1 MPRRA
6 RVQRRTILPDPIYAN
21 VGVAKFVNCLM
32 LKGKKS
38 VSERTL
44 YAAFEKIRR
53 SQRREPLDVFEQAM
67 RNVTPTIEVKPKRVG
82 GATYQVP
89 VEIRHD
95 RRLALA
101 RRWIINFARKRPGK
115 SMADKLAAEFMD
127 AANGVGA
134 SIKRKEDTHKM
145 AESNRAFGHLRY

>member
-6 RVQRRTILPDPIYAN
+6 RVQRRTILPDPIYGNA
-21 VGVAKFVNCLM
+21 GVAKFVNCLM

-38 VSERTL
+38 VAQQIL
-44 YAAFEKIRR
+44 YDSFEKIRR
-53 SQRREPLDVFEQAM
+53 SSRKEPLDVFEQAM
-67 RNVTPTIEVKPKRVG
+67 RNVTPILEVKPKRVG

-95 RRLALA
+95 RRQALA
-101 RRWIINFARKRPGK
+101 RRWIIRYARGRGGR
-115 SMADKLAAEFMD
+115 SMADKLAAELMD

-145 AESNRAFGHLRY
+145 AESNKA

>member
-44 YAAFEKIRR
+44 YAAFEKIRK

>member
-32 LKGKKS
+32 IKGKKS
-38 VSERTL
+38 GSEKIL

-101 RRWIINFARKRPGK
+101 RRWIITFARKRPGK